1 MRQDSDVKHD
11 VESKLKCEPDF
22 DASDI
27 AVAVKNGVEGTRGT
41 TSLDASLS

>member
-27 AVAVKNGVEGTRGT
+27 ALAVKNGVEGPAEQLRWTQV
-41 TSLDASLS
+41 